1 MHILLAE
8 DDKNFGQ
15 VLKKELEEE
24 RYSIDLVPDGLQ
36 AVLGFIDK
44 PYDLVL
50 LDIAMPKLDGINA
63 LRIIKKISPHVPV
76 IAFSGNAGAEKMQ
89 EAIQNGAMNCLT
101 KPFKID
107 KLKELIPGSRSYSPD
122 HLQKIRS
129 EVTDKSDYVSIDI
142 LSRFRPFSL
151 SPYTK
156 YLAISL

>member
-1 MHILLAE
+1 MMPSTFEALKTMHILLAE

-24 RYSIDLVPDGLQ
+24 RYSIDLVQDGLE

-44 PYDLVL
+44 PCDLVL

-89 EAIQNGAMNCLT
+89 DALQAGAMTCLT

-107 KLKELIPGSRSYSPD
+107 KLKQLI
-122 HLQKIRS
+122 QKQI
-129 EVTDKSDYVSIDI
+129 
-142 LSRFRPFSL
+142 
-151 SPYTK
+151 
-156 YLAISL
+156 A

>member
-1 MHILLAE
+1 MLILLAE

-24 RYSIDLVPDGLQ
+24 RYSIDLVQDGLE
-36 AVLGFIDK
+36 AVLVFIDK

-89 EAIQNGAMNCLT
+89 EAIQGGAMNCLT

-107 KLKELIPGSRSYSPD
+107 KLKELIR
-122 HLQKIRS
+122 QQI
-129 EVTDKSDYVSIDI
+129 V
-142 LSRFRPFSL
+142 
-151 SPYTK
+151 
-156 YLAISL
+156 